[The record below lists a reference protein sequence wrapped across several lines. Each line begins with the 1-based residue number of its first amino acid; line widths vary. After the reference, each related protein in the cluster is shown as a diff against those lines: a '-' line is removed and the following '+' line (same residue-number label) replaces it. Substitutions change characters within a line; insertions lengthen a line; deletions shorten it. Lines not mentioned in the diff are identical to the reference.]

1 MTDLILH
8 QTGHCDFG
16 DGRGM
21 VAYRLLFDGQSERA
35 IIQRQNEIVVLLGQL
50 SEELADSFMN
60 DQTGPL
66 IIDLEDALHPA
77 AQGTDSAN
85 SAQPPAAQDDSLFP
99 VETQSPE
106 TLAHAAEAAAHDAM
120 AASPDQPTQAQA
132 ESTSPQPQ
140 SAEAQAAPAAASP
153 SPDMM
158 ESETDQMAVLQHLTQ
173 NGH

>member
-1 MTDLILH
+1 MTPRGPALI
-8 QTGHCDFG
+8 GP
-16 DGRGM
+16 
-21 VAYRLLFDGQSERA
+21 ALLFCPADRGERYA
-35 IIQRQNEIVVLLGQL
+35 KALAA
-50 SEELADSFMN
+50 ADSV
-60 DQTGPL
+60 

-85 SAQPPAAQDDSLFP
+85 SAQPPAALDDSLFP

-153 SPDMM
+153 SPDIM